1 MNSNFKHIVVGIII
15 ILCMV
20 FVWQVFWLK
29 GLYHSINADIERSV
43 LECIEAAD
51 LGEMKVRINGLEK
64 DSTTSGVV
72 SISQSMGKNQEQQ
85 NSMTRTVSVEK
96 DSIADELV
104 VENTYSEGDEQS
116 LFNPGLLED
125 LLKKLVEGMHQ
136 AIDPMVPINV
146 SVLDSALVA
155 NFEQKGIQSKL
166 YCIEVINT
174 ETGEII
180 QSTRQDNSTNE
191 IGQAF
196 TYIYDSEN
204 NAAYRI
210 YIEPLTKTVLW
221 QMSGI
226 LGTTVLIILLL
237 GFAFWYLIRTV
248 LRQKTLEEMKDD
260 FTNNMTHELKT
271 PIAVAYS
278 ATDAL
283 LNFKQG
289 EDKEKRS
296 KYLNICKNQLSELS
310 GLVEQIL
317 SMSME
322 RQRTFVLNE
331 EEVAIKELVDTLTD
345 HHKLKSDKPV
355 VFNTHIEPEDLTV
368 YADRT
373 HLNNMISNLIDN
385 AIKYSAEMVEVDI
398 RVYQKDKHYLIEV
411 KDNGIGIAPDKQ
423 AYVFDKFY
431 RVTHGNKYTVKGYG
445 LGLFYVKTMAEKH
458 QGTAMVNSSLG
469 NGSTFTI
476 KISDK

>member
-1 MNSNFKHIVVGIII
+1 MDSNFKHIVIGIII
-15 ILCMV
+15 SLCV
-20 FVWQVFWLK
+20 IFVWQVFWLK

-43 LECIEAAD
+43 LECIDVAD
-51 LGEMKVRINGLEK
+51 MAEMRERAHVLEK
-64 DSTTSGVV
+64 DTTTHGTIVV
-72 SISQSMGKNQEQQ
+72 NRSVGKNSDSAGQQ
-85 NSMTRTVSVEK
+85 DKVTVLIEK
-96 DSIADELV
+96 DSVTNDTISLSVSQSAIEKEQEGFSLEL
-104 VENTYSEGDEQS
+104 
-116 LFNPGLLED
+116 LMR
-125 LLKKLVEGMHQ
+125 KMMEGMHQ
-136 AIDPMVPINV
+136 ALDPMIPTDFA
-146 SVLDSALVA
+146 VLDSAIVA

-166 YCIEVINT
+166 HYIEMINT
-174 ETGEII
+174 ETGEVIR
-180 QSTRQDNSTNE
+180 SSRQDSIANE
-191 IGQAF
+191 TGQPF
-196 TYIYDSEN
+196 TYIYDSSN

-210 YIEPLTKTVLW
+210 YIEPLSKTVLW

-237 GFAFWYLIRTV
+237 GFSFWYLIRTV
-248 LRQKTLEEMKDD
+248 LRQKTLDEMKDD

-289 EDKEKRS
+289 DDKEKRS
-296 KYLNICKNQLSELS
+296 KYLNICKDQLSELS

-322 RQRTFVLNE
+322 RRRTFVLNKE
-331 EEVAIKELVDTLTD
+331 AVAIKELIDTLTD
-345 HHKLKSDKPV
+345 QHKLKSDKPV

-373 HLNNMISNLIDN
+373 HLSNMISNLIDN
-385 AIKYSAEMVEVDI
+385 AIKYSTEAVVIDI
-398 RVYQKDKHYLIEV
+398 HVYQKDKHYLIEV

-458 QGTAMVNSSLG
+458 QGTVAVSSSLG